1 MAGINEANMT
11 QEKIPYF
18 INLVDAPK
26 LIQMAELE
34 TTILTG
40 LHGEKILKSS
50 NKDWPDLLE

>member
-1 MAGINEANMT
+1 MAGIKEANMT

-50 NKDWPDLLE
+50 NKV